1 MNPSLLVAECL
12 ATPWALMPERLHAL
26 ASVVMITADMRGA
39 IERNCGPPRM
49 IASNE

>member
-1 MNPSLLVAECL
+1 
-12 ATPWALMPERLHAL
+12 
-26 ASVVMITADMRGA
+26 MITADMRGA